1 MLFVV
6 ITSAA
11 AAAAAVVD
19 NPNKLIAPLNST
31 TNPFLVPT
39 SVRSVSLNGAAAAHL
54 TRRAPLVTSACK
66 RATRTGARHAMRM
79 WIKGATSA
87 LAAAAAAAATRAL
100 VAASDGRELF
110 ISRRLPACAAAAV
123 AAGQT
128 ALRQMRR

>member
-6 ITSAA
+6 ITSA

-39 SVRSVSLNGAAAAHL
+39 SARSVSLNGAAAAHL

-87 LAAAAAAAATRAL
+87 LAAAAAATRAL